1 MRQISV
7 VLVSIIGVLVSV
19 SLAITAIVSSE
30 KGIFRHELVRKPL
43 LGLVNMKGATASSLN
58 SSSSTSLG
66 SYLSFA
72 KKKLSDNA
80 PFTTITGPYREHI
93 IQVLQGCG
101 EICNTTMVGKPG
113 IFFDEISKQV
123 DCAELWRN
131 SAIDAPRPIGPA
143 PDVPA
148 DLKHLFNY
156 NGRVPIVYNPTFG
169 ILNQQYMGGKA
180 ETPEWKQDV
189 IDQWTQQCGAG
200 RLQGT
205 YGSAATNG
213 VNEGLKMIPDM
224 KGGRVLVVGSENPW
238 VEACCLSAG
247 ASHVTTLEY
256 GAIVSRHPRVSTLTP
271 DEARIAFVN
280 GSMPVFDV
288 IVTYSS
294 VEHSGLGR
302 YGDQLNPWGD
312 LQAIARAW
320 CICKEGGYLL
330 LGVMEAP
337 QDRKH

>member
-1 MRQISV
+1 LS
-7 VLVSIIGVLVSV
+7 
-19 SLAITAIVSSE
+19 
-30 KGIFRHELVRKPL
+30 
-43 LGLVNMKGATASSLN
+43 GLVNIKGAITSRLNFSSSSSLGLN
-58 SSSSTSLG
+58 SSLAQLKRSSV
-66 SYLSFA
+66 
-72 KKKLSDNA
+72 NA
-80 PFTTITGPYREHI
+80 PWNPASALTTITGPYREHI
-93 IQVLQGCG
+93 MQVFRGCG
-101 EICNTTMVGKPG
+101 EICNTTMVGTTG

-123 DCAELWRN
+123 DCAELWQN

-156 NGRVPIVYNPTFG
+156 NGRVPIVYNPAYG

-180 ETPEWKQDV
+180 STPEWKQDV
-189 IDQWTQQCGAG
+189 IDRWTGQCGAG
-200 RLQGT
+200 RLQGN
-205 YGSAATNG
+205 YGSAATNA
-213 VNEGLKMIPDM
+213 VYEGLKMIPDI

-271 DEARIAFVN
+271 DEARIAYVN
-280 GSMPVFDV
+280 ESLPVFDV

-312 LQAIARAW
+312 LQAVARAW

-337 QDRKH
+337 QDRKYPSWTVFCILFTINKLIRRRSESRFVLF